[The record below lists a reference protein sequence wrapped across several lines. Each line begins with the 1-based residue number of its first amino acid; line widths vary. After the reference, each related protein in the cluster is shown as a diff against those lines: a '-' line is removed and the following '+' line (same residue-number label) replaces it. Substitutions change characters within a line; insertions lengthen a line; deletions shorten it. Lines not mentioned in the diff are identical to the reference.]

1 MRHSIFLKISDKVR
15 SILSSRRKF
24 DSERFFQ
31 EKGSY
36 LMNGIS
42 LSEALHL
49 SEHHWDMELREYIL
63 SGMRLSEAMKSLN
76 VFSGREIT
84 LIRLAEETGNLAG
97 AFESIH
103 VSLRE
108 QRELTS
114 RIRTVMIYPMM
125 LLCTA
130 YLFLVCTIYFIVPPL
145 SEMLKELGAENG
157 LLRTI
162 HSLSVYIPIQGVLLF
177 SVLLGFYLIRILKHR
192 DKIFQLV
199 LGTKTARYKEMM
211 FIEELSLLSKG
222 GLDLV
227 ESLQV
232 LLEEGYPCEELLNG
246 IQNGTGLAE
255 SFRKDR
261 FSPGLVRYLIMAE
274 ETGNYTEAFTSFV
287 SLQKLYFRDY
297 LKRKTALMEPLAIA
311 VMGMLVFFVAYLVMI
326 PMLDAYEGL

>member
-1 MRHSIFLKISDKVR
+1 MRHWIFLKISDRVR
-15 SILSSRRKF
+15 SILSRRREF

-36 LMNGIS
+36 LVNGIG
-42 LSEALHL
+42 LSEALLL
-49 SEHHWDMELREYIL
+49 SEHHWDMKLRELIL
-63 SGMRLSEAMKSLN
+63 SGMCLSEAMKSLN
-76 VFSGREIT
+76 VFSGREIS

-108 QRELTS
+108 QRELSS

-125 LLCTA
+125 LLGTA

-145 SEMLKELGAENG
+145 SEMLQELGAEND
-157 LLRTI
+157 LLRMI
-162 HSLSVYIPIQGVLLF
+162 HSLSAYVPIQGVLLS
-177 SVLLGFYLIRILKHR
+177 SVLLGFYLIRVLKHR

-199 LGTKTARYKEMM
+199 LGTRTARYKEMM

-232 LLEEGYPCEELLNG
+232 LLEEGYPYEELLKE
-246 IQNGTGLAE
+246 IQSGTGLAE
-255 SFRKDR
+255 SFRKSR
-261 FSPGLVRYLIMAE
+261 FSPGLMRYLIMAE
-274 ETGNYTEAFTSFV
+274 ETGNYTEAFASFV

-311 VMGMLVFFVAYLVMI
+311 AMGMLVFFVAYLVMI

>member
-1 MRHSIFLKISDKVR
+1 MLR
-15 SILSSRRKF
+15 SRKKF
-24 DSERFFQ
+24 ESERFFQ

-36 LMNGIS
+36 LVNGIG
-42 LSEALHL
+42 LSEALLL
-49 SEHHWDMELREYIL
+49 SEQHYDMELREHIL

-76 VFSGREIT
+76 VFSGREIS
-84 LIRLAEETGNLAG
+84 LIRLAEETGDLAG

-108 QRELTS
+108 QRELSS

-125 LLCTA
+125 LLGTA
-130 YLFLVCTIYFIVPPL
+130 CLFLVCTIYFIVPPL
-145 SEMLKELGAENG
+145 SEMLQELGAENG
-157 LLRTI
+157 LLSMI
-162 HSLSVYIPIQGVLLF
+162 HSISASVPIQGVLLL
-177 SVLLGFYLIRILKHR
+177 SVLLGCYLMRILKHR
-192 DKIFQLV
+192 EKIFRLV

-211 FIEELSLLSKG
+211 FIEELSLLSRG

-232 LLEEGYPCEELLNG
+232 LLEEGYPCEEILKE
-246 IQNGTGLAE
+246 IQSGTGLAE
-255 SFRKDR
+255 SFRIGR

-274 ETGNYTEAFTSFV
+274 ETGNYTEAFASFA

-297 LKRKTALMEPLAIA
+297 LKRKTALIEPLAIA
-311 VMGMLVFFVAYLVMI
+311 IMGMLVFFVAYLVMI